1 MDGYIAPWLEWEVLR
16 EPITIPNVDDAEEL
30 PEGNKKIV
38 ITRDEHH
45 NLQAVLSMK
54 GDCEFFR
61 KETKN
66 TVPGSFIE
74 LFEISGSDQYES
86 ERYTLESCHIASIH
100 RYVEDEEEP
109 LCESNLGV
117 QGLKVEHQTETEGAA
132 LTEWYLNGPSNF
144 IAFRNRTE
152 RKILSKL
159 FRERS
164 VLGGRSAP
172 GGEKIQSIEIS
183 GRVAESS
190 SFDFLRIQADEIQ
203 FLVTLVPKGL
213 GPDWSSNVGIE
224 YRKEWGN
231 IPNPGDRKKISELC
245 SFILGRQLLSVG
257 YTIYDEDCM
266 LVEEYACNPWRSHP
280 ESLCSKPDK
289 APIKIDRASSR
300 GKAEDLIGQLLP
312 HYFEL
317 REPLH
322 LKDALWLYWIGQEMT
337 VGTSLPLFAAAVEA
351 IMNGWFNS
359 KHTKSGGVYLDKA
372 TLDELFQ
379 DEMSSIGE
387 KLEGLEYG
395 DELMKRFKNS
405 NLMGVMDR
413 FRFFFTEI
421 DLPVDKNEWDAIK
434 ARNAVAH
441 GRIPTEEDE
450 WEQIIRYT
458 DTYETLIHKIILKL
472 LGYSG
477 SYIDR
482 SVVGW
487 KDKQLV

>member
-1 MDGYIAPWLEWEVLR
+1 MEGYIAPWLEWEVLR
-16 EPITIPNVDDAEEL
+16 EPINIPNVDDAEEL
-30 PEGNKKIV
+30 PEGKKKIV
-38 ITRDEHH
+38 ITRDEHY

-86 ERYTLESCHIASIH
+86 KRYTLESCHIASIH
-100 RYVEDEEEP
+100 RYIEDEEEP

-117 QGLKVEHQTETEGAA
+117 HGLKVEHQTETEGVA

-172 GGEKIQSIEIS
+172 GGEKIHSMEVS
-183 GRVAESS
+183 GRDVESS
-190 SFDFLRIQADEIQ
+190 SFDFLRIQAGEIQ

-213 GPDWSSNVGIE
+213 GPDWSANVGIE
-224 YRKEWGN
+224 YRKEWCD
-231 IPNPGDRKKISELC
+231 IPNAEDRKKINELC
-245 SFILGRQLLSVG
+245 SFILGHQLLSVG

-266 LVEEYACNPWRSHP
+266 LVEEYACNPWSSHP

-289 APIKIDRASSR
+289 APIRIDRASSR
-300 GKAEDLIGQLLP
+300 GKAEDLISQLLP

-317 REPLH
+317 RDPLH
-322 LKDALWLYWIGQEMT
+322 LKDALWLYWIGREMA

-351 IMNGWFNS
+351 MMNGWFDS
-359 KHTKSGGVYLDKA
+359 THTKSGGVYLDKA
-372 TLDELFQ
+372 TFDGLFQ
-379 DEMSSIGE
+379 DEMSSIE
-387 KLEGLEYG
+387 TKLEGLEYG
-395 DELMKRFKNS
+395 DELIKRFKNS

-413 FRFFFTEI
+413 FRFFFNEI
-421 DLPVDKNEWDAIK
+421 DLPVDENEWDAIN
-434 ARNAVAH
+434 ARHAVAH
-441 GRIPTEEDE
+441 GRIAAEEE
-450 WEQIIRYT
+450 WE
-458 DTYETLIHKIILKL
+458 KII
-472 LGYSG
+472 
-477 SYIDR
+477 
-482 SVVGW
+482 
-487 KDKQLV
+487 